1 MNLLVETLEKL
12 KAKRVYVNPQAIDL
26 IAETEWDTIV
36 VIFQSGA
43 ELEIQ
48 GDRVILFRVGSER
61 GIEVKPVNEP
71 ESQ

>member
-26 IAETEWDTIV
+26 IAETEWGTIV